1 MVGDV
6 RQIEVQVWSVWSWK
20 CWVKF
25 VSFSSL
31 VALNGFNYNFL
42 IIQSLLLKVSTDKL
56 SNFIMSVNIIG

>member
-6 RQIEVQVWSVWSWK
+6 RQIEVQVWSVCSWK

-31 VALNGFNYNFL
+31 VALNGFNSNFL